1 MDIGS
6 ATILLIFNL
15 KNVVD
20 TIFEHRIYL
29 LVEKYKPLKHRG
41 RGSSGPGYI
50 QKTCIF
56 YMSSLMHACLSLE
69 IIQNVKKYKY
79 YKPFCKISFDNTVRN
94 LEISSRF
101 ISSIFCWPIFPAS
114 LLYDHCYITY
124 MIFF

>member
-56 YMSSLMHACLSLE
+56 LYVFPNACLSLFR
-69 IIQNVKKYKY
+69 NNTKCKK
-79 YKPFCKISFDNTVRN
+79 I
-94 LEISSRF
+94 
-101 ISSIFCWPIFPAS
+101 
-114 LLYDHCYITY
+114 
-124 MIFF
+124 